1 VSTIRNTVKID
12 RAEALGRAIT
22 VMLQL
27 QNTQLPAEVASVHVQ
42 IAQTWA
48 IIAQGFRSDEAW
60 TGDISTLVPITWER
74 R

>member
-1 VSTIRNTVKID
+1 MSNTVKID

-48 IIAQGFRSDEAW
+48 IIAQGFWSDDEAW
-60 TGDISTLVPITWER
+60 TGDISTLAPITWER